1 MLNTV
6 NIVVILIK
14 NFYNKQ
20 QFMYVASYLNTQ
32 THDLLHR

>member
-6 NIVVILIK
+6 SVAVIQTK

-32 THDLLHR
+32 TRDLVHR